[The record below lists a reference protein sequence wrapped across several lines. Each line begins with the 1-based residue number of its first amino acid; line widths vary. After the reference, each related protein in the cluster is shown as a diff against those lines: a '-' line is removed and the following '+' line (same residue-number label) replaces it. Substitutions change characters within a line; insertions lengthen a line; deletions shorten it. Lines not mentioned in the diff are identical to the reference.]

1 MVAVYATDGRR
12 TSITPSVRGVLWGAF
27 AVRRLHRSGAVPQRV
42 LVLGS
47 RSLLRAQDRR
57 RALAQLPEDLA
68 DRLWLST
75 RRGIDVDVVWELRS
89 MLRAVLNGLT
99 ALRISRYDVVVL
111 LSAAESDQSSR
122 ARIRIDRLRAAIL
135 RQMSPA
141 GQFLAVVLGDER
153 AAAKQAESGRLPAA
167 APILTALETPKAAAA
182 AIVRRLQL
190 PKPDGLRRLEQPQ
203 GRRDE
208 VDADREHAVEVLAL
222 RDRPDD
228 EVLQRVVEQA
238 SERFDTRFAELN
250 IVGRDVQWSL
260 AAAGLHRGERSTE
273 KSLCGL
279 AIQRSGPTIFHD
291 TLRELPIDDIPRV
304 ADGRLVRFYAGHPI
318 QSIGGHRIGVLCV
331 YDTRPHRLLDDDI
344 DTLRDLALL
353 TEARVVGV

>member
-1 MVAVYATDGRR
+1 M
-12 TSITPSVRGVLWGAF
+12 RGVLWGAF
-27 AVRRLHRSGAVPQRV
+27 AVRRLHRTGAGPQRV

-89 MLRAVLNGLT
+89 MFRAVLNGLT
-99 ALRISRYDVVVL
+99 ALRISRYDAVVL

-135 RQMSPA
+135 GQMSPA

-153 AAAKQAESGRLPAA
+153 AAAKQAEAGRSSGA
-167 APILTALETPKAAAA
+167 APILAALETPKAAAA
-182 AIVRRLQL
+182 AIARRLQL
-190 PKPDGLRRLEQPQ
+190 TTKPDTGHDADRSD
-203 GRRDE
+203 GSGDE
-208 VDADREHAVEVLAL
+208 VDADRARAVEALSL

-228 EVLQRVVEQA
+228 EVLQRIVEQA
-238 SERFDTRFAELN
+238 GERFGTRFAELN
-250 IVGRDVQWSL
+250 IIGRDVQWSL

-273 KSLCGL
+273 KSLCGR
-279 AIQRSGPTIFHD
+279 AIQRSGPTILHD
-291 TLRELPIDDIPRV
+291 TLREMPVDDIPRV

-331 YDTRPHRLLDDDI
+331 YDTRPHRLLDDDV
-344 DTLRDLALL
+344 DALRDLALL
-353 TEARVVGV
+353 TEARVIGA